1 MVNNMKIAVLTSG
14 GVDSSLAL
22 HELKAAGHDVI
33 AFYLKIWLEDELAY
47 LGSCPWEE
55 DLAYVRTLCEQLNVP
70 LEVVNFQDA
79 YWSRVVQYA
88 LSEIKAGRTP
98 NPDIMC
104 NKMVKFG
111 AFLEYLDQLPG
122 PKFDKVATG
131 HYAQVVDST
140 KVDSPHPSINLQQAG
155 SAHAQDQNQINS
167 SKMTPLTPTV
177 FAKAKM
183 YRGAD
188 PIKDQ
193 TYFLAQLSQEQL
205 QKAIFPIG
213 QWNKAEVRERA
224 RLANLPAQDRKDS
237 QGICFLGT
245 IKFSEFLRHHFGD
258 MPGDLIEFETNNK
271 MGTHQGFYY
280 YTLGQRQGIGLS
292 GGPWYVVKKDT
303 TNNIVYISKSYY
315 APDKARNEFCVGG
328 VSWISGQASDK
339 TQLTVKLRHGPMM
352 HNCALSK
359 LDNGNY
365 QVQLETNDQGIAPG
379 QFAVFYDGDIC
390 LGSGVI
396 LD

>member
-1 MVNNMKIAVLTSG
+1 MKIAVLTSG

-22 HELKAAGHDVI
+22 HELKAAGNDVT
-33 AFYLKIWLEDELAY
+33 AFYLKIWLEDELAH
-47 LGSCPWEE
+47 LGTCPWEE
-55 DLAYVRTLCEQLNVP
+55 DLGYVRQLCDQLQVP
-70 LEVVNFQDA
+70 LEVVNFQEA

-111 AFLEYLDQLPG
+111 AFLEYLDQRPG
-122 PKFDKVATG
+122 PKFDKIATG
-131 HYAQVVDST
+131 HYAQKRVSLGQKEASGQTDCLALA
-140 KVDSPHPSINLQQAG
+140 P
-155 SAHAQDQNQINS
+155 
-167 SKMTPLTPTV
+167 
-177 FAKAKM
+177 
-183 YRGAD
+183 D

-193 TYFLAQLSQEQL
+193 TYFLAQLSQDQL
-205 QKAIFPIG
+205 QKALFPIG
-213 QWNKAEVRERA
+213 QWTKAEVRDRA
-224 RLANLPAQDRKDS
+224 RAANLPAQDRKDS

-245 IKFSEFLRHHFGD
+245 IKFSDFLRHHFGD
-258 MPGDLIEFETNNK
+258 MPGDLVEFETNK
-271 MGTHQGFYY
+271 KLGTHPGFYY

-303 TNNIVYISKSYY
+303 QNNIVYISKTYY
-315 APDKARNEFCVGG
+315 SPDKERNEFYIGSC
-328 VSWISGQASDK
+328 SWISGTAPEK
-339 TQLTVKLRHGPMM
+339 NNFTVKLRHGPAR
-352 HNCALSK
+352 HNCILTPTDNGKYHVK
-359 LDNGNY
+359 LD
-365 QVQLETNDQGIAPG
+365 VNDQGIAPG